1 MFFKQ
6 IVLGSSLALALS
18 GVAVADGWKWGHFKS
33 KPGSVP
39 TRLVHGIDGTDLGL
53 NQALPVDI
61 RIGHRCIARKVP
73 FGTIAEGPKL
83 KPGTHRVRVSLA
95 SNRKGCRGT
104 LVLSQTID
112 VNFGDNLSLVAHQT
126 DDGGIRL
133 SKFTNDVRDAGVGN
147 ARVTVRHTA
156 DAPAVDIL
164 VEGGVAI
171 PGLANPQSSKLDVP
185 ANTYNVQIAP
195 AGGAPLDAGVDLPL
209 PEGANTIVYAVGS
222 LNSGSF
228 DLLVDQLPLN

>member
-53 NQALPVDI
+53 DQALPVDI
-61 RIGHRCIARKVP
+61 RI
-73 FGTIAEGPKL
+73 GTIAEGPKL

-195 AGGAPLDAGVDLPL
+195 AGGAPLDAGVNLSL